1 MRFFPLPHRPK
12 AQDVRCRKGGA
23 LWHLRCQA
31 RISVVTFSSVTD
43 VSTQN
48 VGNSANRSM
57 PRLLAA
63 DALRS
68 DGPDLMAAAAA
79 AASPNP
85 YLETAAHPAA
95 AAAANMHRITGTFA
109 DPTHESAFAA
119 QLFRM
124 AYPTHVLLMALVL
137 AVFAWNVLV
146 QGGLH
151 ITRSDRDQPNVFVN
165 L

>member
-1 MRFFPLPHRPK
+1 MVPY
-12 AQDVRCRKGGA
+12 GT
-23 LWHLRCQA
+23 LRCPA
-31 RISVVTFSSVTD
+31 RVSVVTFSSVTD
-43 VSTQN
+43 VTAHN

-57 PRLLAA
+57 RLLAA

-68 DGPDLMAAAAA
+68 DDPDLM